1 MLKIECFAVFTTVS
15 LHVDGEAWSTMKELG
30 ALLDQTLLLWLA
42 IRTRNLKFRV
52 TFLTEC

>member
-42 IRTRNLKFRV
+42 IRT
-52 TFLTEC
+52 